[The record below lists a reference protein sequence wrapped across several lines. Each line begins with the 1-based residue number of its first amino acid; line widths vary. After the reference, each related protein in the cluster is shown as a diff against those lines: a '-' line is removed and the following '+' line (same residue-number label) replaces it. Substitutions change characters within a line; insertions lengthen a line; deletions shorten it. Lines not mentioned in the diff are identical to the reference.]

1 MLEHRFD
8 IVYVEDVQRVG
19 YTCDYIG
26 NLLVSSSFAI
36 KSYKDAF
43 KKRSELSFVIAG

>member
-1 MLEHRFD
+1 MGHRFD

-26 NLLVSSSFAI
+26 NLLEPSSAAI
-36 KSYKDAF
+36 KSHIDAF
-43 KKRSELSFVIAG
+43 KKRSELSFVITG